1 MIPDARGNAMRYCTR
16 PSGKEER
23 SLTHDVVLPRSLA
36 TLSRELKE
44 RRLSPVEVV
53 KTLLARIESDETNAF
68 ITVTAERAL
77 EEASLA
83 EREITAGRHNGP
95 LHGVPIALK
104 DLIFTRDVRTTMA
117 SDFFAEHVPDRSATV
132 ASKLEG
138 AGSVLIGK
146 TNTHEFAYG
155 PTGDRSFFGPTRN
168 PHDTGKIT
176 GGSSGGSG
184 AAVAA
189 GLCYGALGSDTGGS
203 IRIPAAL
210 CGVVGMKPTFGRVS
224 KTGVFPLAWS
234 LDHVGP
240 ITRTV
245 EDNALMLN
253 ALAGHDPEDLYSVDL
268 AAEDFTRDL
277 ERGPQ
282 GAAIAVP
289 VSFYFEHLDG
299 EVEERVNEAVEVFAS
314 LGTEIRE
321 VEVPHLWDTLHAQR
335 LILAAEAY
343 AVHEE
348 RLETDPDRFDDHGL
362 ERLLNGEN
370 LKAYRYANAQQRKLR
385 SGQEFA
391 NVLREVGVLLTPTVP
406 IPAPE
411 IGQRETTIDG
421 YEEAVYSALTRL
433 TGPTNLNGL
442 PSLSIPCG
450 TTTSGLPVGL
460 QLIGRPFDEATLYR
474 FGRAY
479 ELAVGPD
486 R

>member
-1 MIPDARGNAMRYCTR
+1 M
-16 PSGKEER
+16 
-23 SLTHDVVLPRSLA
+23 THDDILPRSLA
-36 TLSRELKE
+36 ALSREIGE
-44 RRLSPVEVV
+44 GRLSPVEVV
-53 KTLLARIESDETNAF
+53 RTLLARIEGDETNAF

-83 EREITAGRHNGP
+83 EREITAGRRRGP
-95 LHGVPIALK
+95 LHGVPLALK
-104 DLIFTRDVRTTMA
+104 DLISTRDVRTTMA
-117 SDFFAEHVPDRSATV
+117 SEFFAEHVPDRSATV
-132 ASKLEG
+132 ARKLED
-138 AGSVLIGK
+138 AGSLLIGK

-168 PHDTGKIT
+168 PHDTGRIT

-210 CGVVGMKPTFGRVS
+210 CGIVGMKPTFGRVS
-224 KTGVFPLAWS
+224 KSGVFPLAWS

-240 ITRTV
+240 MTTTV
-245 EDNALMLN
+245 EDNALLLN
-253 ALAGHDPEDLYSVDL
+253 ALAGHDPEDPCSVNL

-277 ERGPQ
+277 ERGVRGGVIGLP
-282 GAAIAVP
+282 A
-289 VSFYFEHLDG
+289 SFYFEHLDG
-299 EVEERVNEAVEVFAS
+299 EVARRVGEAAEVFSS
-314 LGTEIRE
+314 LGADVRE

-348 RLETDPDRFDDHGL
+348 RLETEPDRFDDQGL

-370 LKAYRYANAQQRKLR
+370 LKAYRYANARQRGLR
-385 SGQEFA
+385 SGLEFA
-391 NVLREVGVLLTPTVP
+391 DVLREVDVLLTPTVP
-406 IPAPE
+406 IPAPD
-411 IGQRETTIDG
+411 IGQRETTIEG
-421 YEEAVYSALTRL
+421 YEEAIYSALTRL

-450 TTTSGLPVGL
+450 TTATGLPVGL
-460 QLIGRPFDEATLYR
+460 HLIGRPFDEATLYR
-474 FGRAY
+474 FGHAFEESFRSA
-479 ELAVGPD
+479 

>member
-1 MIPDARGNAMRYCTR
+1 MTQNID
-16 PSGKEER
+16 
-23 SLTHDVVLPRSLA
+23 LPRSLA
-36 TLSRELKE
+36 ALSRELKE

-53 KTLLARIESDETNAF
+53 RTLLGRIEADETNAF
-68 ITVTAERAL
+68 ITVTAERAV

-83 EREITAGRHNGP
+83 ERELMAGRHKGP

-104 DLIFTRDVRTTMA
+104 DLIYTDGVRTTMA
-117 SDFFAEHVPDRSATV
+117 SSFFARHVPDHSATV
-132 ASKLEG
+132 ALRLKE

-168 PHDTGKIT
+168 PHDTRKIT

-253 ALAGHDPEDLYSVDL
+253 ALSGHDPEDPYSVDS

-277 ERGPQ
+277 ERGIR
-282 GAAIAVP
+282 GTAIGRP
-289 VSFYFEHLDG
+289 TQFYFEHVDEG
-299 EVEERVNEAVEVFAS
+299 VKERVREAVEVLAS
-314 LGTEIRE
+314 LGAKIRE
-321 VEVPHLWDTLHAQR
+321 VEVPNLWDTLHAQR
-335 LILAAEAY
+335 LVLAAEAY

-348 RLETDPDRFDDHGL
+348 RLETDPESFDDQGL

-370 LKAYRYANAQQRKLR
+370 LKAFRYANAQQRKLR
-385 SGQEFA
+385 SRHEFET
-391 NVLREVGVLLTPTVP
+391 VLDSVDVLLTPTVP
-406 IPAPE
+406 IPATE

-421 YEEAVYSALTRL
+421 YEESVYSALTRL

-442 PSLSIPCG
+442 PSLSVPCG
-450 TTTSGLPVGL
+450 TTRSGLPVGL
-460 QLIGRPFDEATLYR
+460 QLIGRPCDEHTLYR
-474 FGRAY
+474 FGHAY
-479 ELAVGPD
+479 EQTSGQ
-486 R
+486 

>member
-1 MIPDARGNAMRYCTR
+1 
-16 PSGKEER
+16 
-23 SLTHDVVLPRSLA
+23 LTHDEALPRSLA
-36 TLSRELKE
+36 SLSREIKE

-53 KTLLARIESDETNAF
+53 KALLARIESDETNAF

-83 EREITAGRHNGP
+83 EREITAGRHKGP
-95 LHGVPIALK
+95 LHGVPLALK

-132 ASKLEG
+132 ARQLED
-138 AGSVLIGK
+138 AGSVLLGK

-168 PHDTGKIT
+168 PHDTRKMT

-224 KTGVFPLAWS
+224 KAEVFPLAWS

-240 ITRTV
+240 MTRTV
-245 EDNALMLN
+245 QDNALMLN
-253 ALAGHDPEDLYSVDL
+253 ALAAHDPEDPYSVDL
-268 AAEDFTRDL
+268 ESEDFTRDL
-277 ERGPQ
+277 ERGAQ
-282 GAAIAVP
+282 KAAIGLP
-289 VSFYFEHLDG
+289 TSFYVEHLDA
-299 EVEERVNEAVEVFAS
+299 EVEKRVNEAAEVFAS
-314 LGTEIRE
+314 LGAEIRE

-335 LILAAEAY
+335 LMLAAEAY
-343 AVHEE
+343 AVHEQ
-348 RLETDPDRFDDHGL
+348 RLETGSDRFDDHGL
-362 ERLLNGEN
+362 ERLLRGEN
-370 LKAYRYANAQQRKLR
+370 LKAYRYANARHRGLR
-385 SGQEFA
+385 SRQEFA
-391 NVLREVGVLLTPTVP
+391 NVLREVDVLLTPTVP

-411 IGQRETTIDG
+411 IGQRETSIDG
-421 YEEAVYSALTRL
+421 HEEAVYSALTRL

-450 TTTSGLPVGL
+450 TTASGLPVGL

-479 ELAVGPD
+479 ELAAGPD

>member
-1 MIPDARGNAMRYCTR
+1 MIPDARVNAMRYCTR
-16 PSGKEER
+16 PSGKER
-23 SLTHDVVLPRSLA
+23 CLTHHVVLPRSLA

-53 KTLLARIESDETNAF
+53 RTLLGRIEADETNAF

-83 EREITAGRHNGP
+83 EREIAAGRRKGP
-95 LHGVPIALK
+95 LHGIPIGLK
-104 DLIFTRDVRTTMA
+104 DLVYTRDVHTTMG
-117 SDFFAEHVPDRSATV
+117 SSFFAEHVPDRSATV
-132 ASKLEG
+132 ARRLED

-168 PHDTGKIT
+168 PRDTGKIT

-189 GLCYGALGSDTGGS
+189 NLCYGALGSDSGGS

-253 ALAGHDPEDLYSVDL
+253 AIAGHDPEDLYSVDP
-268 AAEDFTRDL
+268 AAEDFTRGL
-277 ERGPQ
+277 ERGVQ
-282 GAAIAVP
+282 GAAIGLP
-289 VSFYFEHLDG
+289 SSFYFEHVDG
-299 EVEERVNEAVEVFAS
+299 EVEARVREAADLFAS
-314 LGTEIRE
+314 LGAEVRE
-321 VEVPHLWDTLHAQR
+321 VEVSNLWDTLHAQR

-348 RLETDPDRFDDHGL
+348 RLETDPDRFDDQGL

-370 LKAYRYANAQQRKLR
+370 LKAFRYANAQQRKLH
-385 SGQEFA
+385 S
-391 NVLREVGVLLTPTVP
+391 LREFENALRSIDVLLTPTVP

-411 IGQRETTIDG
+411 IGQRQTTIDG
-421 YEEAVYSALTRL
+421 YEEPVYSALTRL

-442 PSLSIPCG
+442 PSLSVPCG
-450 TTTSGLPVGL
+450 TTSSGLPVGL
-460 QLIGRPFDEATLYR
+460 QLIGRPFDELTLYR
-474 FGRAY
+474 FGHAY
-479 ELAVGPD
+479 EESINPA

>member
-1 MIPDARGNAMRYCTR
+1 VIHDA
-16 PSGKEER
+16 
-23 SLTHDVVLPRSLA
+23 DLPRSLV

-53 KTLLARIESDETNAF
+53 KTLLARIETDETNAF

-83 EREITAGRHNGP
+83 EREITAGCHNSP
-95 LHGVPIALK
+95 LHGVPMALK
-104 DLIFTRDVRTTMA
+104 DLIYTRDVRTTMA

-132 ASKLEG
+132 ALKLED

-168 PHDTGKIT
+168 PHDTGRVT

-245 EDNALMLN
+245 EDNAMMLN
-253 ALAGHDPEDLYSVDL
+253 ALAGHDPEDLYSLDL
-268 AAEDFTRDL
+268 ASEDFTRDL
-277 ERGPQ
+277 ERGVQ
-282 GAAIAVP
+282 AATIGLP
-289 VSFYFEHLDG
+289 SSFYFEHLDG

-314 LGTEIRE
+314 LGAGIRE
-321 VEVPHLWDTLHAQR
+321 VEVPELWDTLHAQR
-335 LILAAEAY
+335 LVLAAEAY

-348 RLETDPDRFDDHGL
+348 RLKSDPDRFDDHGL

-370 LKAYRYANAQQRKLR
+370 LQAYRYANAQQRKLR
-385 SGQEFA
+385 SGREFT
-391 NVLREVGVLLTPTVP
+391 NVLREVDVLLTPAVP
-406 IPAPE
+406 SPAPE

-460 QLIGRPFDEATLYR
+460 QLIGRSCDEATLYR

-479 ELAVGPD
+479 ELAVGPF

>member
-1 MIPDARGNAMRYCTR
+1 
-16 PSGKEER
+16 
-23 SLTHDVVLPRSLA
+23 LTHDVVLPRSLA

-83 EREITAGRHNGP
+83 EREITAGRHHGP

-117 SDFFAEHVPDRSATV
+117 SDFFAEHVPDHSATV
-132 ASKLEG
+132 ARKLED

-224 KTGVFPLAWS
+224 KMGVFPLAWS

-240 ITRTV
+240 MTRTV

-253 ALAGHDPEDLYSVDL
+253 ALAGHDPEDLYSVDP

-277 ERGPQ
+277 ERGLQ
-282 GAAIAVP
+282 GAAIGLPA
-289 VSFYFEHLDG
+289 SFYFEHLDE
-299 EVEERVNEAVEVFAS
+299 EVEERVNEAVKAFAS

-321 VEVPHLWDTLHAQR
+321 VEVPNLWDTLHAQR
-335 LILAAEAY
+335 LVLAAEAY

-391 NVLREVGVLLTPTVP
+391 NVLREVDVLLTPTVP

-411 IGQRETTIDG
+411 IGQREITIDG

-442 PSLSIPCG
+442 PSLSVPCG

-460 QLIGRPFDEATLYR
+460 QLIGRPFDEVTLYR

-479 ELAVGPD
+479 ELAVGAD
-486 R
+486 H

>member
-1 MIPDARGNAMRYCTR
+1 M
-16 PSGKEER
+16 
-23 SLTHDVVLPRSLA
+23 THDDILPRSLA
-36 TLSRELKE
+36 ALSREIGE
-44 RRLSPVEVV
+44 GRLSPVEVV
-53 KTLLARIESDETNAF
+53 RTLLARIEGDETNAF

-77 EEASLA
+77 EVASLA
-83 EREITAGRHNGP
+83 EREITAGRRRGP
-95 LHGVPIALK
+95 LQGVPLALK
-104 DLIFTRDVRTTMA
+104 DLISTRDVRTTMA
-117 SDFFAEHVPDRSATV
+117 SNFFAEHVPDRSATV
-132 ASKLEG
+132 ARKLEDDG
-138 AGSVLIGK
+138 AVLIGK

-168 PHDTGKIT
+168 PNDTGRIT

-210 CGVVGMKPTFGRVS
+210 CGIVGMKPTFGRVS
-224 KTGVFPLAWS
+224 KAGVFPLAWS

-240 ITRTV
+240 MTTTV
-245 EDNALMLN
+245 EDNALLLN
-253 ALAGHDPEDLYSVDL
+253 ALAGHDPEDPCSVDL

-277 ERGPQ
+277 ERGVRGGVIGLP
-282 GAAIAVP
+282 A
-289 VSFYFEHLDG
+289 SFYFEHLDG
-299 EVEERVNEAVEVFAS
+299 EVARRVDEAAGVFSS
-314 LGTEIRE
+314 LGADVRE

-348 RLETDPDRFDDHGL
+348 RLETEPDRFDDQGL

-370 LKAYRYANAQQRKLR
+370 LKAYRYANARQRGLR
-385 SGQEFA
+385 SGLEFA
-391 NVLREVGVLLTPTVP
+391 DVLREVDVLLTPTVP

-433 TGPTNLNGL
+433 TGPTDLNGL
-442 PSLSIPCG
+442 PSLSVPCG
-450 TTTSGLPVGL
+450 TTATGLPVGL
-460 QLIGRPFDEATLYR
+460 HLIGRPFDEATLYR
-474 FGRAY
+474 FGHAH
-479 ELAVGPD
+479 EQAAGPD

>member
-1 MIPDARGNAMRYCTR
+1 M
-16 PSGKEER
+16 
-23 SLTHDVVLPRSLA
+23 THDVVLPRSLA
-36 TLSRELKE
+36 TLSRELGE

-83 EREITAGRHNGP
+83 EREITAGRHHGP

-104 DLIFTRDVRTTMA
+104 DLIFTRGVRTTMA
-117 SDFFAEHVPDRSATV
+117 SGFFAEHVPDHSATV
-132 ASKLEG
+132 ARKLED

-168 PHDTGKIT
+168 PHDIVKIT

-224 KTGVFPLAWS
+224 KMGVFPLAWS

-253 ALAGHDPEDLYSVDL
+253 ALAGHDPEDLCSMDQ
-268 AAEDFTRDL
+268 AAENFTRDL
-277 ERGPQ
+277 ERGVQ
-282 GAAIAVP
+282 GATIGLPA
-289 VSFYFEHLDG
+289 SFYFEHLDK
-299 EVEERVNEAVEVFAS
+299 EVAERVNEAVEAFAS
-314 LGTEIRE
+314 LGAEIRE
-321 VEVPHLWDTLHAQR
+321 VEIPNLWDTLHAQR
-335 LILAAEAY
+335 LVLAAEAY

-391 NVLREVGVLLTPTVP
+391 NVLREVDVLLTPTVP

-442 PSLSIPCG
+442 PSLSVPCG

-460 QLIGRPFDEATLYR
+460 QLIGRPFGEATLYR

-479 ELAVGPD
+479 ELAVDLD

>member
-1 MIPDARGNAMRYCTR
+1 LTR
-16 PSGKEER
+16 DTE
-23 SLTHDVVLPRSLA
+23 LPRSLA
-36 TLSRELKE
+36 TLSRELRE
-44 RRLSPVEVV
+44 RRLSPVDVV
-53 KTLLARIESDETNAF
+53 KTLLAHIESDETNAF

-132 ASKLEG
+132 ARRLED

-253 ALAGHDPEDLYSVDL
+253 ALAGHDPEDLYSADL
-268 AAEDFTRDL
+268 ASEDFARDL
-277 ERGPQ
+277 ERGTQ
-282 GAAIAVP
+282 GAAMGVP
-289 VSFYFEHLDG
+289 SSFYFEHLDG
-299 EVEERVNEAVEVFAS
+299 EVEERVNEAVEIFAS

-335 LILAAEAY
+335 LVLAAEAY

-348 RLETDPDRFDDHGL
+348 RLETNPDRFDDHGL

-385 SGQEFA
+385 SRREFA
-391 NVLREVGVLLTPTVP
+391 NVLREVDVLLTPTVP

-474 FGRAY
+474 FGRAH
-479 ELAVGPD
+479 ELAA
-486 R
+486 